1 MNDYLVQYATVTSR
15 VHEWTEADSPLDAA
29 ANVLID
35 KGFDPTFKNDL
46 VIVVCKNNWQAGVY
60 PVSDVRV
67 RADIMLG
74 LTPEP
79 TPPEDPTAEADWWK
93 G

>member
-1 MNDYLVQYATVTSR
+1 MNDYLVQYATLTTR
-15 VHEWTEADSPLDAA
+15 VYEWTKADNHIDAA
-29 ANVLID
+29 VNVLVD

-46 VIVVCKNNWQAGVY
+46 VIVVCKNTWQAGVY
-60 PVSDVRV
+60 PLSDVRE

-79 TPPEDPTAEADWWK
+79 TLPDDPTTEADWWK